1 MNVLMLSPG
10 YPAEMPRFA
19 RGLAEVGARVV
30 GIGDQPSE
38 ALPDLL
44 RSSLAAY
51 FQVGDLWDE
60 GALVDLARR
69 IHAREPI
76 HKVECLWE
84 AGMLLAAVVRRA
96 LGLPGLSVEQ
106 AVGFRDKEVMK
117 QVLDRAG
124 IRTPRH
130 SRVRTREEARHF
142 ARAIGY
148 PVILKPIAGAGA
160 TDTYPVR
167 DDDELETALARL
179 GHVPDVSL
187 EEFVEGDELTFDTVS
202 IGGRVA
208 YHNVA
213 WYRPRPLDA
222 KQHEWISPQAICLRR
237 PDAPEL
243 AGGVRMGLAVLEAMG
258 FSTGFTHME
267 WYRKADGEVV
277 FGEIGARPPG
287 ARLVDVMNFACDID
301 LYRGWAEAVVH
312 GRFSQPVQR
321 RYNAAVVFKRAIGQG
336 RIRRIEGLDELRR
349 RYGEAVVAVELL
361 PIGHP
366 RRDWRQMQVSD
377 GYVIVRHPDLQTTL
391 DIADRIGREL
401 VLHAG

>member
-1 MNVLMLSPG
+1 MNVLMISPG

-19 RGLAEVGARVV
+19 RGLTEVGARVIGV
-30 GIGDQPSE
+30 GDQPRE
-38 ALPDLL
+38 ALPDFLQ
-44 RSSLAAY
+44 RTLAAY
-51 FQVGDLWDE
+51 FQVPDLWDE
-60 GALVDLARR
+60 GAMADLARR
-69 IHAREPI
+69 IHAQEPI
-76 HKVECLWE
+76 HRVECLWE
-84 AGMLLAAVVRRA
+84 AGMMLAAVLRA
-96 LGLPGLSVEQ
+96 SLGLPGLSVEQ
-106 AVGFRDKEVMK
+106 AVAFRDKEIMK

-160 TDTYPVR
+160 TDTYAVR
-167 DDDELETALARL
+167 DDDELEAALARL
-179 GHVPDVSL
+179 GHVGEVSL

-202 IGGRVA
+202 IGGRVV
-208 YHNVA
+208 YHNVG

-237 PDAPEL
+237 PEAPEL
-243 AGGVRMGLAVLEAMG
+243 AGGVRMGLAVLEAMR
-258 FSTGFTHME
+258 FATGFTHME

-287 ARLVDVMNFACDID
+287 ARLVDVMNFACDLD
-301 LYRGWAEAVVH
+301 LYRGWAEAVAH

-321 RYNAAVVFKRAIGQG
+321 KFNAAVIFKRAIGEG
-336 RIRRIEGLDELRR
+336 RIRRIEGLDALRR
-349 RYGEAVVAVELL
+349 RFGSSIAAVELL

-366 RRDWRQMQVSD
+366 RRDWQQMQISD
-377 GYVIVRHPDLQTTL
+377 GYLIVRHPELDRTL
-391 DIADRIGREL
+391 EIADRVGRDL
-401 VLHAG
+401 NLYAG